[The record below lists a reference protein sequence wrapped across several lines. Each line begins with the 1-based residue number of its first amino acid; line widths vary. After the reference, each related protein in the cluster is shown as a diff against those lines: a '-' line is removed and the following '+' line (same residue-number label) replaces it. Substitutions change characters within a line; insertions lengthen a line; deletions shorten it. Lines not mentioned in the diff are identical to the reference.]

1 MHGKKSP
8 KNGNT
13 GTFMKKILIIL
24 FSSALVLLFV
34 WLLVKR
40 PELSMREESRR
51 APRTI
56 VPVGVEG
63 TDHSASGM
71 FESAVFDESRP
82 QPLIM
87 LENNEIFLNALSID
101 LTRDGIMDQVCAIR
115 KTGSPNIYIAAGIQ
129 NPITGEYSRLPDIQ
143 SGITQA
149 RTLLLYSTDLLG
161 DRSNPVIVS
170 GMTSE
175 NNHALAVYLPDT
187 DLRGT
192 TSLVTIADLQSDG
205 PITIKEIARSDAY
218 NRGVTSG
225 ESYPIHTYN
234 SDPQSPET
242 LNQIERIYRW
252 NRRKKHY
259 EQVAES
265 KIAGKRLE
273 SRLVSQLQGATLET
287 FEDFLAGLWY
297 MPAPTARQ
305 GARYLFFDT
314 QTREIT
320 FHSSSVQ
327 EVFIRDS
334 GAPRRYGA
342 YLTTRNKSISS
353 IRRMMDIELT
363 GIDEIKIKVLEDVKL
378 KIGVAS
384 DWDGIYRKMGS
395 SGSGSDSEATAI
407 TRYRE
412 ILTNQEKP
420 WTSSDGQSIVFSGQT
435 YRFTTRGGS
444 ESGHYALMWIRDQMI
459 LQLRRDPEDSNSAFF
474 SVAIQNEDA
483 PPAERKIVLT
493 EVRVSMEGIRST
505 GANPMEFTPDN

>member
-1 MHGKKSP
+1 
-8 KNGNT
+8 
-13 GTFMKKILIIL
+13 MKKILIIL

-34 WLLVKR
+34 WLLVMR
-40 PELSMREESRR
+40 PELSLREESRR

-56 VPVGVEG
+56 IPAGTEG
-63 TDHSASGM
+63 QNLQSDGLY
-71 FESAVFDESRP
+71 ESAIIDESRP
-82 QPLIM
+82 QPLI
-87 LENNEIFLNALSID
+87 LLDNNEIFLNALSID

-115 KTGSPNIYIAAGIQ
+115 KTGTPNIYIAAGIQ
-129 NPITGEYSRLPDIQ
+129 NPITGEYSRLPDIKTA
-143 SGITQA
+143 ITQA
-149 RTLLLYSTDLLG
+149 RTLLVYSTDLLG

-170 GMTSE
+170 GMTSD

-187 DLRGT
+187 DRRGT
-192 TSLVTIADLQSDG
+192 TTLGTIADLQSDG

-225 ESYPIHTYN
+225 DSYPIHTYN

-242 LNQIERIYRW
+242 LNQIERVYRW

-259 EQVAES
+259 EQVSES
-265 KIAGKRLE
+265 KITGNRLE

-287 FEDFLAGLWY
+287 FEEFLAGLWY
-297 MPAPTARQ
+297 MPSPTSRQ

-320 FHSSSVQ
+320 FHSSAVQ
-327 EVFIRDS
+327 EVFIREA
-334 GAPRRYGA
+334 GTPRRYGA

-384 DWDGIYRKMGS
+384 DWDGVYRKMGS
-395 SGSGSDSEATAI
+395 TGPGSDSDVTAI
-407 TRYRE
+407 TRIRD
-412 ILTNQEKP
+412 ILTKSGGA
-420 WTSSDGQSIVFSGQT
+420 WRSSDGQRISFAGQT
-435 YRFTTRGGS
+435 YQFSTPGES
-444 ESGHYALMWIRDQMI
+444 ESGQFALMVIRDQII
-459 LQLRRDPEDSNSAFF
+459 LQLRREPGDSNTRFF
-474 SVAIQNEDA
+474 MVSVPDEDTS
-483 PPAERKIVLT
+483 PAMSRIILT

-505 GANPMEFTPDN
+505 GTNPVEFTPES